1 MIDPTR
7 HRRGSQIGTLGT
19 PNRLGSVPARH
30 GSVLALLRSVHSR
43 SLFLL
48 AALLGSGCSDDGRSD
63 QAISGSDGLSTT
75 GTGASPETSA
85 AGTSAAGVSEG
96 SGGSAASSTTG
107 DDAESSSDGSSGVQ
121 GTDGDSTGSEDDSST
136 GVAEGSS
143 TGDSDDSSGVVDG
156 VLDIG
161 IIAHND
167 CTFTVEP
174 ASITVTEGTA
184 FTVNWVSSPASE
196 VEFDIAKIDPFNQ
209 VPIVIG
215 MEPGGAYHD
224 DIREWC
230 GDLFTGTFEF
240 RLTSCYDPLYIP
252 VDCGG

>member
-1 MIDPTR
+1 M
-7 HRRGSQIGTLGT
+7 L
-19 PNRLGSVPARH
+19 
-30 GSVLALLRSVHSR
+30 SR
-43 SLFLL
+43 SQLLL
-48 AALLGSGCSDDGRSD
+48 AALLGLGCSGDGRSNQAVSGSAGMTAGSTTGNNPSAESSGVATSSAGGSEGSDDGT
-63 QAISGSDGLSTT
+63 AGSTGNAATSPSSESTPGPEST
-75 GTGASPETSA
+75 GSTGSAADASTGAGEESSTGE
-85 AGTSAAGVSEG
+85 SEG
-96 SGGSAASSTTG
+96 SGI
-107 DDAESSSDGSSGVQ
+107 E
-121 GTDGDSTGSEDDSST
+121 
-136 GVAEGSS
+136 
-143 TGDSDDSSGVVDG
+143 DG

-174 ASITVTEGTA
+174 ASITVPEGTA

-196 VEFDIAKIDPFNQ
+196 VEFDIAKIDAFNQ

-230 GDLFTGTFEF
+230 GDLFTGTFNF
-240 RLTSCYDPLYIP
+240 RLTSCHDPLYIP

>member
-1 MIDPTR
+1 MYF
-7 HRRGSQIGTLGT
+7 
-19 PNRLGSVPARH
+19 
-30 GSVLALLRSVHSR
+30 R

-48 AALLGSGCSDDGRSD
+48 ATLLGLGCSDDGRSD
-63 QAISGSDGLSTT
+63 QAVSGSAGLSTT
-75 GTGASPETSA
+75 GTGVAPETSA
-85 AGTSAAGVSEG
+85 AGTSGAGGSEG
-96 SGGSAASSTTG
+96 SDGSAASSTTG
-107 DDAESSSDGSSGVQ
+107 DVAEPASEESSAGH
-121 GTDGDSTGSEDDSST
+121 GTDGGSTGVEGDSST
-136 GVAEGSS
+136 GAAEGSS
-143 TGDSDDSSGVVDG
+143 TGTSDSSDSDSSGIVDG

-215 MEPGGAYHD
+215 MEPASAYHD

>member
-1 MIDPTR
+1 M
-7 HRRGSQIGTLGT
+7 
-19 PNRLGSVPARH
+19 
-30 GSVLALLRSVHSR
+30 HSR

-63 QAISGSDGLSTT
+63 QAISGSGGLSTT

-107 DDAESSSDGSSGVQ
+107 DDAESSSDGSSGVP
-121 GTDGDSTGSEDDSST
+121 GTDGGSTGSEDDSST

-143 TGDSDDSSGVVDG
+143 TDSSDSDDSSGVVDG